1 MGADQC
7 FGSDQGLGVDQCFGS
22 GQGLGADQ
30 RFGSDQGLSAS
41 QRSGLDQR
49 LGADHPSVL
58 GRFGDGPGTGGHSGW
73 NTILQGPFRRRQ
85 SRYQD
90 GSRGLAARD
99 TKYLNSKQKQPE
111 GSYKSYYSEV
121 DENDQKEAKIKIK
134 RTLQTDLDLEINT
147 KQEYDAMDPTDNKTK
162 SL

>member
-1 MGADQC
+1 MYLN
-7 FGSDQGLGVDQCFGS
+7 SVKSEL
-22 GQGLGADQ
+22 
-30 RFGSDQGLSAS
+30 
-41 QRSGLDQR
+41 LD
-49 LGADHPSVL
+49 P
-58 GRFGDGPGTGGHSGW
+58 
-73 NTILQGPFRRRQ
+73 Q
-85 SRYQD
+85 SRNQFHSHLQSDEQEAIQELIKLQNDRKIVIKAGIIILNFCDY
-90 GSRGLAARD
+90 RD
-99 TKYLNSKQKQPE
+99 SCLNHLNSKQKQPE